1 MKISSYLLISFLTL
15 LLSLAPL
22 QAAFAKKDSLGDYKR
37 KHFNMHSKND
47 DIELGTY
54 YMKEQIKEFK
64 KTNVGVDKNKVLKTR
79 IEKIVKKIA
88 AVSDNPSFPY
98 EVHVFELPDVVN
110 AFCMPGGK
118 IGVFTGLFDKEK
130 GLVDINNDDEIAAV
144 LAHEIAHAT
153 MRHVTRR
160 MTTTQGFNIFGAV
173 VSTGVGAG
181 LGESAQQ
188 IFGNAFSLGANL
200 YMPSYSRKYE
210 NEADRVGLYYMSRAK
225 FNPQAAV
232 NLWKRAAA
240 RGGPNSK
247 STDFFASHPADG
259 ERAKTLQKWLPEA
272 QRISGH

>member
-1 MKISSYLLISFLTL
+1 MKTTSYLLITFFIL

-22 QAAFAKKDSLGDYKR
+22 EALAKKNSLNDYKR
-37 KHFNMHSKND
+37 KHFNMYSSND
-47 DIELGTY
+47 DVQLGEH

-64 KTNVGVDKNKVLKTR
+64 KTGVGVDKNKTLKIR
-79 IEKIVKKIA
+79 IEKIVKKIT
-88 AVSDNPSFPY
+88 AVSDNPNFPY
-98 EVHVFELPDVVN
+98 EVHIFDRPDVVN

-130 GLVDINNDDEIAAV
+130 GLVNINSDDEIAAV

-160 MTTTQGFNIFGAV
+160 MTTMQGFNIFGAV

-210 NEADRVGLYYMSRAK
+210 SEADRVGFYYMSRAK
-225 FNPQAAV
+225 FDPQAAID
-232 NLWKRAAA
+232 LWKRAAA
-240 RGGPNSK
+240 KGGPNSK
-247 STDFFASHPADG
+247 TTDFFASHPANG
-259 ERAKTLQKWLPEA
+259 ERAKALQKWLIEA
-272 QRISGH
+272 EKISGN